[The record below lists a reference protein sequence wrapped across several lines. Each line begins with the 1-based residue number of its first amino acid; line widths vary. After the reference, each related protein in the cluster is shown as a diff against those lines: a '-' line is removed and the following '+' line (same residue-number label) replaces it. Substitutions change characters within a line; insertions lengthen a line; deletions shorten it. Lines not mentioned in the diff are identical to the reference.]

1 MAEFHEIRIPGCKI
15 LSELGSGG
23 MAIVYLGIQEKLD
36 RKVAIKVLEPS
47 LLKSKETAARFDREA
62 RTAAMLSHSNIV
74 QIFDTGNVG
83 KYHYIVMEY
92 LEESLKDRMKLSPQG
107 KMHPPMALDIVEAI
121 MKALD
126 YAHFR
131 GVFHRDIKPDNIM
144 FKQDSTPVLVDFGI
158 SHVLDTSE
166 RVTKEGVSLGTSH
179 YMSPEQCKTLL
190 DIDGRSDIYSLG
202 VIFYEMLT
210 GEKPYEAETQ
220 FSLFLKHINDPVPQ
234 LPPELSRYQP
244 LIDSMMA
251 KERDK
256 RISSG
261 AQFVQLLDRIL
272 TGDILPQAQ
281 PKESPFP
288 PGEAPSLSQTMK
300 SPPPGQE
307 KETTVVTY
315 KKLAKPEE
323 PFINKFFN
331 KVDKKL
337 RAFNENKLKPFLVKI
352 RPKLISLKQFLKKKL
367 DSFKAYPLKK
377 KLVIGASTVVILVVL
392 LIIISSPGPRG
403 PMTRL
408 EPILNVPVSSISIES
423 LQNPDPQ
430 SVMDVSFARD
440 LCDIYIYKGDI
451 ESLKKAEILIDKMKR
466 RELTPEDRKLVKKAA
481 KYIDDIKFNF

>member
-1 MAEFHEIRIPGCKI
+1 MVAFPEIPGYKI
-15 LSELGSGG
+15 IEKLGEGG
-23 MAIVYLGIQEKLD
+23 VAAVYLGIQEKLD

-166 RVTKEGVSLGTSH
+166 RVIKEGVILGTSH
-179 YMSPEQCKTLL
+179 YMSPEQCKALL

-202 VIFYEMLT
+202 VVFFEMLT
-210 GEKPYEAETQ
+210 GKKPYEGDSSISIALQ
-220 FSLFLKHINDPVPQ
+220 HIEKPVPG
-234 LPPELSRYQP
+234 LPEELSRYQP

-251 KERDK
+251 KEREK

-272 TGDILPQAQ
+272 TGNILPHLQ
-281 PKESPFP
+281 P
-288 PGEAPSLSQTMK
+288 
-300 SPPPGQE
+300 
-307 KETTVVTY
+307 
-315 KKLAKPEE
+315 
-323 PFINKFFN
+323 
-331 KVDKKL
+331 
-337 RAFNENKLKPFLVKI
+337 
-352 RPKLISLKQFLKKKL
+352 
-367 DSFKAYPLKK
+367 
-377 KLVIGASTVVILVVL
+377 
-392 LIIISSPGPRG
+392 
-403 PMTRL
+403 
-408 EPILNVPVSSISIES
+408 
-423 LQNPDPQ
+423 
-430 SVMDVSFARD
+430 
-440 LCDIYIYKGDI
+440 
-451 ESLKKAEILIDKMKR
+451 
-466 RELTPEDRKLVKKAA
+466 
-481 KYIDDIKFNF
+481 